1 MTMPNLAHVLKEE
14 IRRLAR
20 KEVKSE
26 TGVTRRMVAT
36 HRREIAALK
45 RQVDD
50 LLKRVSFLEGQERR
64 RIAKPKDLQ
73 VDTEQVRFSPRW
85 LKGHRE
91 RLDLSAAD
99 YAKLVGVSP
108 LTIYH
113 WEHGKSKPRQQ
124 QLVALA
130 GVRKLKKREALRRLE
145 VLAR

>member
-1 MTMPNLAHVLKEE
+1 MPNLAHILKEE

-26 TGVTRRMVAT
+26 TGVTRRMAAA

-50 LLKRVSFLEGQERR
+50 LQKRVSFLEGQERR

-73 VDTEQVRFSPRW
+73 ADTEQVRFSPRW
-85 LKGHRE
+85 LKAHRE

>member
-1 MTMPNLAHVLKEE
+1 MPNLANILKDE

-26 TGVTRRMVAT
+26 TGVTRRMAAA
-36 HRREIAALK
+36 HRRDIAELK
-45 RQVDD
+45 RIVDA
-50 LLKRVSFLEGQERR
+50 LVKRVRFLETQERR
-64 RIAKPKDLQ
+64 RIAKPEDLQ
-73 VDTEQVRFSPRW
+73 ADVEQVRFSPKW
-85 LKGHRE
+85 LKAHRE
-91 RLDLSAAD
+91 RLDLSAAN

-124 QLVALA
+124 QLTALA

-145 VLAR
+145 VLEG